1 MIRDDIFEGVKD
13 VIREIS
19 PDTDLES
26 VTEETSI
33 VDDLDVDSLDVV
45 EIIMKIED
53 TFEVKVADEDAQEWK
68 NIGDVIDYIIEKQA
82 S

>member
-1 MIRDDIFEGVKD
+1 MTRDDIFEGVKD

-53 TFEVKVADEDAQEWK
+53 AFEVKVADEDAQEWK